1 MDRFKKIL
9 VAASPGRMDAF
20 TLRAAVK
27 LAEANNA
34 RLSVLDVVS
43 QVPRWGKTMQVG
55 GRTVDIEALLLRDR
69 NEQLRRLFKKTR
81 GGSNTEVLVT
91 VGEPHIEVIRH
102 VLTHGDDL
110 VIVGAPGAEK
120 GTAPQLDSGVL
131 HLLRKCPVPVWVMR
145 PSRARKLRIL
155 ALVDPDPS
163 DTVRDGLNNLVLQLA
178 TSLASREGGEL
189 HVGHAW
195 SLPYESTL
203 RLSPYLSV
211 PRTEVDAMCRA
222 LEAAR
227 REEID
232 ALVAPPPRERARGLH
247 PFGVGRPARG
257 AASLGGSARHR
268 SDRHGHRG
276 PHRPARSLHGQ
287 HRRRHSAVGG
297 LLRARG
303 EAGRVRYAGQARS
316 SPRVNRHSGESAARC

>member
-9 VAASPGRMDAF
+9 VAASPGRMEAF
-20 TLRAAVK
+20 TLRSAVK
-27 LAEANNA
+27 LAEANKA
-34 RLSVLDVVS
+34 RLTVLDVVS
-43 QVPRWGKTMQVG
+43 QVPRWGKAIEVG
-55 GRTVDIEALLLRDR
+55 GRAVDIEALLLRDR
-69 NEQLRRLFKKTR
+69 NEQLRRLLQKAR

-91 VGEPHIEVIRH
+91 VGEPHIEVIRQ
-102 VLTHGDDL
+102 VLTHDDDL
-110 VIVGAPGAEK
+110 VIVGAPGPEK

-155 ALVDPDPS
+155 ALVDPDSS
-163 DTVRDGLNNLVLQLA
+163 DPVRDGLNNLVLRLA
-178 TSLASREGGEL
+178 TSLASREAGEL

-232 ALVAPPPRERARGLH
+232 ALVARHHVNELGGLIHLVSGDPREVLPHLAHRLRIGLIVMGTVARTGLSGL
-247 PFGVGRPARG
+247 FMGNTAETILRSVGCSVLAVKPEG
-257 AASLGGSARHR
+257 FVTPVKLG
-268 SDRHGHRG
+268 
-276 PHRPARSLHGQ
+276 
-287 HRRRHSAVGG
+287 RRRA
-297 LLRARG
+297 
-303 EAGRVRYAGQARS
+303 
-316 SPRVNRHSGESAARC
+316 